1 MPTGILPTQQTPLA
15 QASRARIP
23 FMMVAATYNPDE
35 ESIASHIRRVRAH
48 VWRHRNARRALT
60 AKLMSVFQDR
70 ESWEAICEGD
80 ECAIHDAELVG
91 QEQALRRELE
101 THRSALEVLESE
113 QRDILRAT
121 DDQ

>member
-1 MPTGILPTQQTPLA
+1 
-15 QASRARIP
+15 
-23 FMMVAATYNPDE
+23 
-35 ESIASHIRRVRAH
+35 
-48 VWRHRNARRALT
+48 
-60 AKLMSVFQDR
+60 MSVFQDR

-80 ECAIHDAELVG
+80 GCAIHDAELVG